1 MSSSNVVVFMP
12 KMGHTTGEMPH
23 LRNPPKN
30 WMPGQNLYY
39 LYTACRNLGYPT
51 KVVDAN
57 FARNPVSEILSFEPG
72 KVLIST
78 ATPTFDGT
86 LSAIAE
92 LRQRGYHREIFVGGP
107 HVSLNHGFRDFLLP
121 ELVGVTYIPIINSIS
136 TFEWV
141 PRVFP
146 GRSPFEVL
154 GLGSQKQ
161 AEDYLRDRWVRET
174 GKQPKA
180 NLEHYL
186 FKYFKPSVEWL
197 ADTYRGEHVQ
207 EKMATV
213 PLRHS
218 IITSIGCSKSCSFCG
233 NPYIYR
239 IGFKSKDVVRDIVRD
254 YKARGIDRISVH
266 DMYFIMALGHAKD
279 MMTVFHEEGM
289 KFSMQTCLENLT
301 EDLLDRLQ
309 ESGLQKFL
317 VGIENP
323 VSYTVGKKVQLD
335 RVHWLLDQVDERNLA
350 GVKLSYIVG
359 LPGVPLD
366 GDLALLNHIVSEV
379 KARSHPLE
387 DLQVNLYTPYRPESD
402 TRYVPF
408 GAPRKSGRRVVL
420 SLADARAKTIYLLT
434 EIPYRYWG
442 SFPIGLSK
450 PEDLYTQ
457 MLLCDVTYSEVYT
470 DFLQPYLALREQYVQ
485 EIRDRYPMLVKHIPG
500 FSHSV
505 SRYRTTIDSMN
516 VDAVLAEAVGGSRRH
531 LRGLR

>member
-51 KVVDAN
+51 RVVDAN
-57 FARNPVSEILSFEPG
+57 FSQDPVSETLLFNPEKIL
-72 KVLIST
+72 VST

-92 LRQRGYHREIFVGGP
+92 LRANGYHREIFVGGP
-107 HVSLNHGFRDFLLP
+107 HVSLNRGYREFLLP
-121 ELVGVTYIPIINSIS
+121 ELDGVTYLPIVKSIS

-141 PRVFP
+141 PKVFP

-154 GLGSQKQ
+154 GLGSKERAQQ
-161 AEDYLRDRWVRET
+161 YLAERWTSDT
-174 GKQPKA
+174 GKSPKS

-186 FKYFKPSVEWL
+186 FTYFKPSIEWL
-197 ADTYRGEHVQ
+197 EDTYRGDHVRP
-207 EKMATV
+207 MMRSI

-218 IITSIGCSKSCSFCG
+218 VITSIGCSKSCSFCG

-239 IGFKSKDVVRDIVRD
+239 IGFKNKEIIREIVRD
-254 YKARGIDRISVH
+254 YKANGIDRISVH
-266 DMYFIMALGHAKD
+266 DMYFIMSLGHAKD
-279 MMTVFHEEGM
+279 MMTVFQEEGM
-289 KFSMQTCLENLT
+289 KYSMQTCLENLS
-301 EDLLDRLQ
+301 EDLLDRLK

-323 VSYTVGKKVQLD
+323 VSYTVGKSVELE
-335 RVHWLLDQVDERNLA
+335 RVHWLLDQVEERNLA

-359 LPGVPLD
+359 LPGVALEC
-366 GDLALLNHIVSEV
+366 DLALLYHIVSEV
-379 KARSHPLE
+379 KARAHPLE

-402 TRYVPF
+402 TRYIPF
-408 GAPRKSGRRVVL
+408 GESGPGRRLSVL
-420 SLADARAKTIYLLT
+420 PLVGTGAKTIYILT
-434 EIPYRYWG
+434 RIPYRYWG
-442 SFPIGLSK
+442 SFPIGLSR
-450 PEDLYTQ
+450 PDDLYTQ
-457 MLLCDVTYSEVYT
+457 MLLCDVIYSEVYT
-470 DFLQPYLALREQYVQ
+470 EFLQPYLRLREQYVH
-485 EIRDRYPMLVKHIPG
+485 EVRERYPDLVRYVPDFESSVDRY
-500 FSHSV
+500 
-505 SRYRTTIDSMN
+505 RNTIASMD
-516 VDAVLAEAVGGSRRH
+516 VDTVLADAIGHDRRH